1 MQDKIGLG
9 VKTMEFNATFNNI
22 SIYIVVEETG
32 QPRENQQPAARHSQT
47 SSHNVV

>member
-22 SIYIVVEETG
+22 SIYIVVEE
-32 QPRENQQPAARHSQT
+32 NQRPAARHSQT